1 MYALRSY
8 LGAWDRGAMPPSMA
22 IRPSHRRRSGWN
34 SGGRM
39 ASAEGASVLSGVR
52 YGEGCPIPGRL
63 GGVGERREAGRK
75 RILAYF

>member
-52 YGEGCPIPGRL
+52 DY
-63 GGVGERREAGRK
+63 VSVEA
-75 RILAYF
+75 LALIFGMSHKGQ